1 MSLLRVSHLVGC
13 LFPLLV
19 GACGA
24 APFNGLEEEGALS
37 DDGTLSDEG
46 ALNDSALPDN
56 GTLSSALLVSNA
68 AASEDARERVVESDT
83 LRVSVIA
90 APRPV
95 TTTDEQMHLVYE
107 LLLENVS
114 DVTQQPTQ
122 LDIFGS
128 GRRDPLASFEGD
140 GLQAILLSNEATGS
154 LAPGAFA
161 LIFLNLPF
169 ALDAPL
175 PRRLQHWLH
184 REAEGS
190 VVAVERGPSVP
201 VVRERAVRVGAPL
214 RGEDFVDL
222 NGCCRRGEHTT
233 ALLPSAEG
241 GLFLSQRYAID
252 FLQQE
257 NGWSFVG
264 DPSDNANYFIFG
276 DDVLA
281 AAGGRIVAVGDGVP
295 ENDPTAE
302 LPPFDVETATGNYVV
317 EALADGRFALYA
329 HLQPGSIRVQPG
341 QRVRRGQ
348 VLGLVGNTGN
358 STEPHL
364 HFQVMD
370 GPTLL
375 SNGLPYVFDRFELR
389 GHVDVSGPEPVL
401 VPTSGPERREN
412 RLPLDLDILSFR

>member
-1 MSLLRVSHLVGC
+1 
-13 LFPLLV
+13 
-19 GACGA
+19 
-24 APFNGLEEEGALS
+24 
-37 DDGTLSDEG
+37 
-46 ALNDSALPDN
+46 
-56 GTLSSALLVSNA
+56 
-68 AASEDARERVVESDT
+68 
-83 LRVSVIA
+83 
-90 APRPV
+90 V
-95 TTTDEQMHLVYE
+95 TTTDEQVHLVYE

-140 GLQAILLSNEATGS
+140 ALQAILLSSEATGS
-154 LAPGAFA
+154 LAPGGFA
-161 LIFLNLPF
+161 LIFLDLSF
-169 ALDAPL
+169 ALNAPL
-175 PRRLQHWLH
+175 PQRLQHWIH

-190 VVAVERGPSVP
+190 AVAVERGPNVP
-201 VVRERAVRVGAPL
+201 VVREQAVRVGAPL
-214 RGEDFVDL
+214 RGEDFVDV
-222 NGCCRRGEHTT
+222 NGCCRPGAHTT
-233 ALLPSAEG
+233 ALLPSADG
-241 GLFLSQRYAID
+241 DLFLSERYAID
-252 FLQQE
+252 FLQEE
-257 NGWSFVG
+257 NGVSFTG
-264 DPSDNANYFIFG
+264 DPSDNENYFIFG

-281 AAGGRIVAVGDGVP
+281 VAGGRIVAVGDGVP
-295 ENDPTAE
+295 DNDPTAE
-302 LPPFDVETATGNYVV
+302 LPPFDVETAAGNHVV
-317 EALADGRFALYA
+317 EELADGRFALYA

-389 GHVDVSGPEPVL
+389 GHVDVSGPEPVV
-401 VPTSGPERREN
+401 VPTSGPQRRQN